1 MSLLNL
7 YFFLSDNKKQFKA
20 SLKHPKQLLNIV
32 FQPSLENDNDKG
44 PVYVKASTGCGQW
57 K

>member
-32 FQPSLENDNDKG
+32 FQLSLENDNDRG